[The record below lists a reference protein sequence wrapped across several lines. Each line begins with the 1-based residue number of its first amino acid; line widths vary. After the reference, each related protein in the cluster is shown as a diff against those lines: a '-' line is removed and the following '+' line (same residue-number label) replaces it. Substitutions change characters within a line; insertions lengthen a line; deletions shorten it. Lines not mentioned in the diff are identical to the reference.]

1 MHAQR
6 IIHPGAGAQ
15 HVPTP
20 WGQMVALHKQSLLLL
35 LPSWATGGQGA
46 ARLPSWMVPFLLLPL
61 LPSSLSPFSELGSES
76 ALKASWDL
84 ASWSPG
90 TLPTQPE
97 SEGGAFYRGVTCS
110 LPCCLPE
117 KGRVKD
123 SGFLLTSHFS
133 EETFWLDC

>member
-15 HVPTP
+15 HVPTL

-84 ASWSPG
+84 ASWSG
-90 TLPTQPE
+90 E
-97 SEGGAFYRGVTCS
+97 H
-110 LPCCLPE
+110 CLPSLSQRE
-117 KGRVKD
+117 GPSTGESPAPCPAASQRRE
-123 SGFLLTSHFS
+123 G
-133 EETFWLDC
+133 